1 MKKTIS
7 VFLILCTAL
16 FCLSGCKKNTE
27 KKAEGYTFTDDLG
40 RTVTVSSHQRV
51 AALLGSYA
59 DIWMLS
65 GGDICAAADDA
76 WEDFSLPLSPDTVNL
91 GSTHSISKDV
101 LLASAPDLVL
111 ASSKLSGHLE
121 LQETLDA
128 CNITAAYFDVSDF
141 DSYLRVL
148 KICTDITEKPE
159 RYEIYGDELKTKI
172 DGILARNAQKPA
184 QTVLVLRASASSIRA
199 KNSSGTMLGGM
210 LKDFGC
216 INIADSENSLL
227 ENLSLE
233 SIILQN
239 PDKIFFVQTGDD
251 MDAVI
256 SNVQKMMLENPL
268 WYQLDAV
275 KNGHIYY
282 MDKQLFN
289 LKPNAH
295 FAQAYE
301 NLEKIL
307 YES

>member
-1 MKKTIS
+1 
-7 VFLILCTAL
+7 
-16 FCLSGCKKNTE
+16 
-27 KKAEGYTFTDDLG
+27 
-40 RTVTVSSHQRV
+40 
-51 AALLGSYA
+51 
-59 DIWMLS
+59 MLS

-184 QTVLVLRASASSIRA
+184 QTVLVLR
-199 KNSSGTMLGGM
+199 KP
-210 LKDFGC
+210 
-216 INIADSENSLL
+216 SLFCVHL
-227 ENLSLE
+227 P
-233 SIILQN
+233 QA
-239 PDKIFFVQTGDD
+239 FVQRT
-251 MDAVI
+251 AAAPCSAECSRI
-256 SNVQKMMLENPL
+256 SDVSILPTAKIPC
-268 WYQLDAV
+268 
-275 KNGHIYY
+275 
-282 MDKQLFN
+282 
-289 LKPNAH
+289 LK
-295 FAQAYE
+295 
-301 NLEKIL
+301 I
-307 YES
+307 

>member
-148 KICTDITEKPE
+148 KICTDITENENRRNTCTQCAKACANRPCSAC
-159 RYEIYGDELKTKI
+159 ICLKHSCKEQQRHH
-172 DGILARNAQKPA
+172 ARRNAQGF
-184 QTVLVLRASASSIRA
+184 R
-199 KNSSGTMLGGM
+199 M
-210 LKDFGC
+210 
-216 INIADSENSLL
+216 
-227 ENLSLE
+227 
-233 SIILQN
+233 
-239 PDKIFFVQTGDD
+239 
-251 MDAVI
+251 
-256 SNVQKMMLENPL
+256 
-268 WYQLDAV
+268 YQYCRQRKFLA
-275 KNGHIYY
+275 
-282 MDKQLFN
+282 
-289 LKPNAH
+289 
-295 FAQAYE
+295 
-301 NLEKIL
+301 
-307 YES
+307 